1 MFLKLRKIWKQRR
14 ELKKGMGSEAIPII
28 ATPSMNHRS
37 LATNTHDAL
46 STNEEDNVFESS
58 TSDNCLRYS
67 ARLKVNISESIHFD
81 FYYFQNITISTIL
94 ISFIDLIL
102 NNIFRFHL
110 LSMCHVIQTDR
121 HQIIRCPKKFPLPEV
136 HHP

>member
-58 TSDNCLRYS
+58 TSDNCHRYS
-67 ARLKVNISESIHFD
+67 ARLKVNISESIQRTLSTLMGSPYNYD
-81 FYYFQNITISTIL
+81 F
-94 ISFIDLIL
+94 
-102 NNIFRFHL
+102 L
-110 LSMCHVIQTDR
+110 LLT
-121 HQIIRCPKKFPLPEV
+121 
-136 HHP
+136 